1 MEQNWMEKVKLQQKI
16 DVLEREFPGCDC
28 GNAEC
33 RKICAD
39 ALEIAK
45 RLNINPEGLI
55 KDTIRC
61 EIAPKEHCI
70 AFDGIFPGSRFTPVC
85 RFGFV
90 KPNLSATAF
99 DDASNV
105 EYIFHAGSSE
115 CNRCKSLNGRTV
127 NLQQWRNESAMK
139 RLGFWKQADGTY
151 KPHPHCKC
159 RWEKKPSTIDY
170 SRYGWKK
177 VKSGKL
183 ATYKTE
189 SLPGILKSIPC
200 VLQKKLALQV
210 GLEPAEFAKW
220 AQHISMSYSNGKTV
234 ISADVPNIWI
244 CADFLRGG
252 TLVWDRGIVNWGGT
266 IGQAVSALGTW
277 GMYEITCKN
286 VVELKEAFYSN
297 PKAVWGFVL
306 YAHGSKSGYI
316 GNITGAY
323 QTTQHEL
330 MSWVDLQGFKLG
342 RLYLMQCYSGANG
355 SSSIVTTYAE
365 IIAELRKSLSPK
377 EFENILKCPRNEL
390 LKRYFHRIRQQHQKK
405 MEKYK
410 SVKVRNCFIKNDSII
425 TTVYIQ
431 WQMEWGERVV
441 GGKPNISYQGT
452 NAVGID
458 WNFLEK
464 IL

>member
-1 MEQNWMEKVKLQQKI
+1 M
-16 DVLEREFPGCDC
+16 
-28 GNAEC
+28 
-33 RKICAD
+33 
-39 ALEIAK
+39 
-45 RLNINPEGLI
+45 
-55 KDTIRC
+55 
-61 EIAPKEHCI
+61 
-70 AFDGIFPGSRFTPVC
+70 
-85 RFGFV
+85 
-90 KPNLSATAF
+90 
-99 DDASNV
+99 
-105 EYIFHAGSSE
+105 
-115 CNRCKSLNGRTV
+115 
-127 NLQQWRNESAMK
+127 
-139 RLGFWKQADGTY
+139 
-151 KPHPHCKC
+151 
-159 RWEKKPSTIDY
+159 
-170 SRYGWKK
+170 
-177 VKSGKL
+177 
-183 ATYKTE
+183 
-189 SLPGILKSIPC
+189 
-200 VLQKKLALQV
+200 
-210 GLEPAEFAKW
+210 
-220 AQHISMSYSNGKTV
+220 
-234 ISADVPNIWI
+234 
-244 CADFLRGG
+244 
-252 TLVWDRGIVNWGGT
+252 
-266 IGQAVSALGTW
+266 
-277 GMYEITCKN
+277 
-286 VVELKEAFYSN
+286 
-297 PKAVWGFVL
+297 GFVL